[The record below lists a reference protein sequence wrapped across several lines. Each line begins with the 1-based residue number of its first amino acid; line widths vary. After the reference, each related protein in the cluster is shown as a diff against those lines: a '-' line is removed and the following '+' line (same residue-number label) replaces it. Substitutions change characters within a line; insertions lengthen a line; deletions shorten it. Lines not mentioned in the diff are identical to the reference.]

1 VAVLRAQLEI
11 SAGIFCQQYW
21 ALVPPAAHSPV
32 SNCTASPHTATACS
46 TYPSMQL
53 IQLADRDGL
62 LLPGFSYA
70 TSDAG
75 TDNDDPSRSPADGDC
90 MQEIELY
97 LDGSLIPSL
106 GHPQPYRPG
115 QHPGDTLNALVSGGL
130 P

>member
-1 VAVLRAQLEI
+1 
-11 SAGIFCQQYW
+11 
-21 ALVPPAAHSPV
+21 
-32 SNCTASPHTATACS
+32 
-46 TYPSMQL
+46 MQL

-70 TSDAG
+70 TTDACVG
-75 TDNDDPSRSPADGDC
+75 NDEPSRSPADGDF

-97 LDGSLIPSL
+97 LDESLIPSL
-106 GHPQPYRPG
+106 GAPQPYHPG